1 MKTRQLWVLML
12 LLVALVAAGCH
23 NDMNAAGQGNVRFV
37 LSAGNS
43 ESVTRTGDHD
53 DDDDHDGDDG
63 DDAVPMLQSANVTFS
78 SLLARNQD
86 GELIDVMIDLPV
98 EVDVLAL
105 LHSQTID
112 LPMGVLPMGTY
123 DQLVIVMTKVVLVTS
138 NGTEVAI
145 TPPGGGW
152 TVVVRICPFMVGDGD
167 EVMTTVALELQLRR
181 SFRFLSDGFHF
192 MPRFE
197 CDAR

>member
-1 MKTRQLWVLML
+1 MKTRQPWVLLL
-12 LLVALVAAGCH
+12 LLVALAAAGCH
-23 NDMNAAGQGNVRFV
+23 DGVMDTAGQGNVRFV
-37 LSAGNS
+37 LSAGSS
-43 ESVTRTGDHD
+43 ESATRSGDDHD
-53 DDDDHDGDDG
+53 DGHDGDD
-63 DDAVPMLQSANVTFS
+63 ALPLLQSAIVTFS
-78 SLLARNQD
+78 SLLARNLD

-105 LHSQTID
+105 LDNRTID
-112 LPMGVLPMGTY
+112 LPMSVLPMGTY
-123 DQLVIVMTKVVLVTS
+123 DQLVIVMTKVVLTTA

-152 TVVVRICPFMVGDGD
+152 TVVVRICPFMVGD
-167 EVMTTVALELQLRR
+167 EAMTTVTLQLHLSR